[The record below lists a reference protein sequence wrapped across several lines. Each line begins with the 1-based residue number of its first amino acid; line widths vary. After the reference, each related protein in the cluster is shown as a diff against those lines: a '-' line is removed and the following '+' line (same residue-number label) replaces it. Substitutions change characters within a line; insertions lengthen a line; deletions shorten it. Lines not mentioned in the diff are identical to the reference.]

1 MHKYSI
7 VNAVHFKS
15 DKRKEIM
22 FCSKCGKEI
31 PDNHA
36 FCDKCGAPTAVPQT
50 VCVQNAPANANGK
63 KVGCGCAVIA
73 FVAVM
78 AIVGI
83 ATNAEKTTSENNT
96 TNEQTHGA
104 VEINKVEK
112 TTAAAT
118 TPSVSKFDGDCGIH
132 ALAHMSSDI
141 INHPQLKVALRNTT
155 NKDIAAIKFLAVPY
169 DVYGEE
175 IKNSLF
181 TQEYLYTDDLLPAG
195 KKKTITYGPFILQN
209 IKKVKL
215 FVYSVYF
222 EDGTEW
228 GDKDAT
234 RSEILKSGR
243 AIEATFEK

>member
-1 MHKYSI
+1 
-7 VNAVHFKS
+7 
-15 DKRKEIM
+15 M

-31 PDNHA
+31 PYNHA
-36 FCDKCGAPTAVPQT
+36 FCDKCGESISVSQN
-50 VCVQNAPANANGK
+50 VSVQNTPANANGK
-63 KVGCGCAVIA
+63 KVGCGCAAIA

-83 ATNAEKTTSENNT
+83 ASNAEKVSPENGT
-96 TNEQTHGA
+96 IREQMHDA
-104 VEINKVEK
+104 VESNKVEK
-112 TTAAAT
+112 TKETVT
-118 TPSVSKFDGDCGIH
+118 SSRVSQFDGDCGIQ
-132 ALAHMSSDI
+132 ASAHMSSDI

-175 IKNSLF
+175 INSGLF
-181 TQEYLYTDDLLPAG
+181 SQEHLYTDDLLPAG

-228 GDKDAT
+228 GDKEASRT
-234 RSEILKSGR
+234 EILKYGQK
-243 AIEATFEK
+243 IEATFEK